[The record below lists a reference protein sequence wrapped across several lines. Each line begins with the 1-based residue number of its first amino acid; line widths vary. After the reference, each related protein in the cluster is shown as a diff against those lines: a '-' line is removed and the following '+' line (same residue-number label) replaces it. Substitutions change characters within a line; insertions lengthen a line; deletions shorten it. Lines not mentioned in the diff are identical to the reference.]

1 MAKFERKTLK
11 KTVETAEEQEAALAR
26 LRAGEQNQKM
36 VTPTASSRVASP
48 VSAAPKAPK
57 PIKEAIKTVKTVS
70 NPAVVNYKEK
80 YPKDS
85 QRVNLDLPQDL
96 YDAVQEQIRKNGQT
110 MKGFFMVAAWEY
122 IQNRKQ

>member
-36 VTPTASSRVASP
+36 VTPTVSSQD
-48 VSAAPKAPK
+48 AAPKAPK
-57 PIKEAIKTVKTVS
+57 PVKEPIKMVKTVS

>member
-11 KTVETAEEQEAALAR
+11 KTVETAEEQEIALAR
-26 LRAGEQNQKM
+26 LRAGEQKNSI
-36 VTPTASSRVASP
+36 PPS
-48 VSAAPKAPK
+48 VSTILEDSKS
-57 PIKEAIKTVKTVS
+57 IKTPLKTEKKVEK
-70 NPAVVNYKEK
+70 PAMMNYKEK
-80 YPKDS
+80 YPKES

-122 IQNRKQ
+122 IQNKQQ

>member
-26 LRAGEQNQKM
+26 LRAGEQNKQE
-36 VTPTASSRVASP
+36 VTPSVVA
-48 VSAAPKAPK
+48 VPKIPK
-57 PIKEAIKTVKTVS
+57 PVKETIKTVKTVA
-70 NPAVVNYKEK
+70 PTVINYKEK